1 MCACTHSTGCVRAH
15 ASGILPVVPTKTAK
29 DETGPRAWG
38 ALLAVHADLVPLL
51 DRQLQ
56 HSTGLPLAW
65 YDVLLELN
73 AAEDRR
79 LRMGELG
86 ERVVLSRTRV
96 SRLVDELARAG
107 LVTRI
112 SNPTDRRSAYAELTE
127 LGRDRLRAA
136 APVYLAG
143 IRDHFSRH
151 LTTAELDVL
160 ATALRR
166 VHTAHQQRPPTSAT
180 GRNNLP
186 GREPRGNR

>member
-1 MCACTHSTGCVRAH
+1 MCACTHSTSCVRAH

-73 AAEDRR
+73 GAPGRR

-96 SRLVDELARAG
+96 SRLVDEMARAG
-107 LVTRI
+107 LVTRT
-112 SNPTDRRSAYAELTE
+112 SDPDDRRSAWAELTAT
-127 LGRDRLRAA
+127 GRNRLRAA
-136 APVYLAG
+136 APVYLGG
-143 IRDHFSRH
+143 IHEHFSAH
-151 LTTAELDVL
+151 LE
-160 ATALRR
+160 
-166 VHTAHQQRPPTSAT
+166 
-180 GRNNLP
+180 
-186 GREPRGNR
+186 